1 MSSFFLLLSS
11 SSLIIGSCDFISS
24 MNLHVWLDVM
34 LEAKEDRMERIAMV
48 CKFIEEMKS
57 HEPII
62 SEDDDS
68 NKKKELIPSWD

>member
-1 MSSFFLLLSS
+1 MV
-11 SSLIIGSCDFISS
+11 
-24 MNLHVWLDVM
+24 HVWLDVM